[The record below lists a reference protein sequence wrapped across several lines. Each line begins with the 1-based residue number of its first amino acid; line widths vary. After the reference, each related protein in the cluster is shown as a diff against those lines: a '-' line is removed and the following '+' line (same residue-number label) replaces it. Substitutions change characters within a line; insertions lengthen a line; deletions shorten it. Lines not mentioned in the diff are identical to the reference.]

1 MYKFISSS
9 AFNNNQHTILF
20 LFTNNYSVLWPHNAS
35 TMEIIGYILSI
46 FIGITL
52 GLIGAGGSILTVPV
66 LVYLFHIHP
75 TLATSYSLF
84 IVGCTSLTGS
94 LIKTKEKC
102 IDFGATIYFGISSV
116 IVVLLVRKVILVHI
130 PEVILVINDFQLTKS
145 TLTMISF
152 AALML
157 GSSWSM
163 IKNKKIQTDLHH
175 PVHQHTIKMIAWGIG
190 IGLVTGFL
198 GAGGGF
204 LIIPA
209 LVILLRMPIRTAI
222 GTSLSIITINS
233 LIGFLGDIDHII
245 IDWPFLL
252 KLLTITTIGVGI
264 GNYLQKKIH
273 TDHLKPIFGWFIF
286 IVGIYILIKELF

>member
-1 MYKFISSS
+1 
-9 AFNNNQHTILF
+9 
-20 LFTNNYSVLWPHNAS
+20 
-35 TMEIIGYILSI
+35 MEIIGYTLSI

-84 IVGCTSLTGS
+84 IVGFTSLTGS
-94 LIKTKEKC
+94 LIKIKEKC
-102 IDFGATIYFGISSV
+102 VDLSATIYFGISSV
-116 IVVLLVRKVILVHI
+116 IVILIVRKILLAHI
-130 PEVILVINDFQLTKS
+130 PEIILEINHFQLTKS

-152 AALML
+152 ATLML

-163 IKNKKIQTDLHH
+163 IKNKQIQPGLHH
-175 PVHQHTIKMIAWGIG
+175 PIKQHTIKMIGWGIG

-233 LIGFLGDIDHII
+233 LIGFLGDIDHIQM
-245 IDWPFLL
+245 DWPFLL
-252 KLLTITTIGVGI
+252 KLLSITTVGVGI
-264 GNYLQKKIH
+264 GNYLQKRIH
-273 TDHLKPIFGWFIF
+273 TDQLKPIFGWFIF

>member
-1 MYKFISSS
+1 
-9 AFNNNQHTILF
+9 
-20 LFTNNYSVLWPHNAS
+20 
-35 TMEIIGYILSI
+35 MEIIGYTLSI

-84 IVGCTSLTGS
+84 IVGSTSFIGS
-94 LIKTKEKC
+94 FIKTKEKC
-102 IDFGATIYFGISSV
+102 VNFRATLYFGISSV
-116 IVVLLVRKVILVHI
+116 IVVLLVRKVLLVHI
-130 PEVILVINDFQLTKS
+130 PEVILEINHYQLTKS

-152 AALML
+152 ATLML

-163 IKNKKIQTDLHH
+163 IKNKKIQSSPQH
-175 PVHQHTIKMIAWGIG
+175 PVKQHIIKMIAWGIG

-209 LVILLRMPIRTAI
+209 LVILLHMPIRIAI

-233 LIGFLGDIDHII
+233 LIGFLGDIDHIT
-245 IDWPFLL
+245 IDWNFLF
-252 KLLTITTIGVGI
+252 KLLTITTLGVGI
-264 GNYLQKKIH
+264 GNQLQKKIQ